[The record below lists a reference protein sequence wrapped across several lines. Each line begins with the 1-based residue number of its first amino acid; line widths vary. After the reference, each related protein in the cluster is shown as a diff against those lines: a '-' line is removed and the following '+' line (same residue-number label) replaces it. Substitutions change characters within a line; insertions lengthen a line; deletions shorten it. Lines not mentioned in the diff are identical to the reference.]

1 LHQTFQISTVIKIL
15 KTKEKYFSLI
25 HADDFDYHKFNQFA
39 IVHHSNSIEGS
50 TLTKEE
56 TYLLLE
62 ESLTPKNK
70 PLEHTL
76 MAVDHL
82 KALKFIV
89 SLADEKTPL
98 TIDLVKELSS
108 IVMKTTGSE
117 ISSMAGDFDSSKGD
131 FRKVTVRAGTTTFM
145 DYKKVPERVEEL
157 VDYIN
162 ENINKSADFLDINNL
177 AFDAHFQ
184 MVSIHP
190 FADGNGRLSR
200 LIMNYIQ
207 QYHKIPLSVVFKED
221 KQEYFNAL
229 QETRKKEDISIFRV
243 FMFSQTDKFLSEQ
256 IEELTKKQTSKK
268 TGKGFSFL
276 F

>member
-1 LHQTFQISTVIKIL
+1 MYGFVQMEFKMELLKI
-15 KTKEKYFSLI
+15 KEKYFSLI
-25 HADDFDYHKFNQFA
+25 EADDFDYNKFNQFA

-62 ESLTPKNK
+62 EHLTPKNK

-76 MAVDHL
+76 MAIDHL
-82 KALKFIV
+82 KALQFV
-89 SLADEKTPL
+89 VQLAEEKTPL
-98 TIDLVKELSS
+98 TVEIIKEISAL
-108 IVMKTTGSE
+108 VMKTTGSE
-117 ISSMAGDFDSSKGD
+117 ISSIAGNFDSSKGD

-145 DYKKVPERVEEL
+145 DYKKVPERVNEL
-157 VDYIN
+157 VAYIN
-162 ENINKSADFLDINNL
+162 KTINTSQDFLDINNL

-200 LIMNYIQ
+200 LVMNYIQ
-207 QYHKIPLSVVFKED
+207 HYHQMPLSVVYKED
-221 KQEYFNAL
+221 KQDYFDAL
-229 QETRKKEDISIFRV
+229 QETRKNEDISIFRN
-243 FMFSQTDKFLSEQ
+243 FMFSQTEKFLTEQ
-256 IEELTKKQTSKK
+256 IEELTQKQTSKN

>member
-1 LHQTFQISTVIKIL
+1 MEFKMELLKI
-15 KTKEKYFSLI
+15 KEKYFSLI
-25 HADDFDYHKFNQFA
+25 EADDFDYNKFNQFA

-62 ESLTPKNK
+62 EHLTPKNK

-76 MAVDHL
+76 MAIDHL
-82 KALKFIV
+82 KALQFV
-89 SLADEKTPL
+89 VQLAEEKTPL
-98 TIDLVKELSS
+98 TVEIIKEISAL
-108 IVMKTTGSE
+108 VMKTTGSE
-117 ISSMAGDFDSSKGD
+117 ISSIAGNFDSSKGD

-145 DYKKVPERVEEL
+145 DYKKVPERVNEL
-157 VDYIN
+157 VAYNNKTIN
-162 ENINKSADFLDINNL
+162 SSQDFLDINNL

-200 LIMNYIQ
+200 LVMNYIQ
-207 QYHKIPLSVVFKED
+207 QYHQMPLSVVYKED
-221 KQEYFNAL
+221 KQDYFDAL
-229 QETRKKEDISIFRV
+229 QETRKNEDISIFRN
-243 FMFSQTDKFLSEQ
+243 FMFSQTEKFLTEQ
-256 IEELTKKQTSKK
+256 IEELTQKQTSKN

>member
-1 LHQTFQISTVIKIL
+1 MELL
-15 KTKEKYFSLI
+15 KLKEKYFNLI
-25 HADDFDYHKFNQFA
+25 EADDFDYHKFNQFA

-62 ESLTPKNK
+62 EHLTPKNK

-76 MAVDHL
+76 MAIDHL
-82 KALKFIV
+82 KALQYV
-89 SLADEKTPL
+89 VQLAEEKIPL
-98 TIDLVKELSS
+98 TVEIIKELSAL
-108 IVMKTTGSE
+108 VMKTTGSE
-117 ISSMAGDFDSSKGD
+117 ISSMAGNFDSSKGD

-145 DYKKVPERVEEL
+145 DYKKVPERVTEL

-162 ENINKSADFLDINNL
+162 KTIANSGDFLEINNL

-190 FADGNGRLSR
+190 FADGNGRISR
-200 LIMNYIQ
+200 LLMNYVQ
-207 QYHKIPLSVVFKED
+207 QYHKIPLSVIYKED
-221 KQEYFNAL
+221 KQDYFNAL
-229 QETRKKEDISIFRV
+229 QETRKNEDISIFRD
-243 FMFSQTDKFLSEQ
+243 FMFSQTEKFLAEQ
-256 IEELTKKQTSKK
+256 ITELTKKQTSKN
-268 TGKGFSFL
+268 TGKGLSFL

>member
-1 LHQTFQISTVIKIL
+1 MYGFVQMEFKMELLKI
-15 KTKEKYFSLI
+15 KEKYFSLI
-25 HADDFDYHKFNQFA
+25 EADDFDYNKFNQFA

-62 ESLTPKNK
+62 EHLTPKNK

-76 MAVDHL
+76 MAIDHL
-82 KALKFIV
+82 KALQFV
-89 SLADEKTPL
+89 VQLAEEKTPL
-98 TIDLVKELSS
+98 TVEIIKEISAL
-108 IVMKTTGSE
+108 VMKTTGSE
-117 ISSMAGDFDSSKGD
+117 ISSIAGNFDSSKGD

-145 DYKKVPERVEEL
+145 DYKKVPERVNEL
-157 VDYIN
+157 VAYIN
-162 ENINKSADFLDINNL
+162 KTINTSQDFLDINNL

-200 LIMNYIQ
+200 LVMNYIQ
-207 QYHKIPLSVVFKED
+207 QYHQMPLSVVYKED
-221 KQEYFNAL
+221 KQDYFDAL
-229 QETRKKEDISIFRV
+229 QETRKNEDISIFRN
-243 FMFSQTDKFLSEQ
+243 FMFSQTEKFLTEQ
-256 IEELTKKQTSKK
+256 IEELTQKQTSKN
-268 TGKGFSFL
+268 TGKGFLFL

>member
-1 LHQTFQISTVIKIL
+1 
-15 KTKEKYFSLI
+15 
-25 HADDFDYHKFNQFA
+25 
-39 IVHHSNSIEGS
+39 
-50 TLTKEE
+50 
-56 TYLLLE
+56 
-62 ESLTPKNK
+62 
-70 PLEHTL
+70 
-76 MAVDHL
+76 
-82 KALKFIV
+82 
-89 SLADEKTPL
+89 
-98 TIDLVKELSS
+98 
-108 IVMKTTGSE
+108 MKTTGSE

-157 VDYIN
+157 IDYIN

-207 QYHKIPLSVVFKED
+207 QYHKMPLSVVFKED

-229 QETRKKEDISIFRV
+229 QETRKKEDISIFRT